1 MSIKPVKIKQHDIT
15 DCGAACLASIAAAHG
30 LKLPISRIRQ
40 IASTDQK
47 GTNVLGMVEAAEKLG
62 FIAKGVRGKAESLA
76 KIPKPAIAHV
86 IVKESLHHYVVIY
99 DVKPK
104 YILIMDPAYGTLIK
118 KNHKDFM
125 TEWTGVLILLQPAES
140 FQKANEKSSLLRR
153 FFNLVKPH
161 KSVLFQAFLG
171 AVIYTLLGLSTS
183 IYVQKLLD
191 FVLVDGNKNLLN
203 LLSIVVIALLI
214 FRVVIS
220 FFKSNFILKT
230 GQAIDCQLI
239 LGYYQHLMTLPQKF
253 FDTMRTGEII
263 SRVNDAVKIR
273 SFINDVSVELVV
285 NVLVVFFSFGL
296 LSLYSLKIALIT
308 LSIIPL
314 YLITYW
320 LTNKINKKYERK
332 VMENTAELESHLV
345 ESLNAMS
352 TIKRFR
358 LESFADFKTEIRFVK
373 LLKSIYTSAMTSIS
387 SMHASELISS
397 TFTIVLLW
405 TGAYFV
411 MDKTI
416 TPGEL
421 MSCYA
426 ILGYLTGP
434 LNRIIGMN
442 KTIQNALIAADR
454 LFEIMDLERES
465 DTNKITITQGD
476 VGDLTFRD
484 VFFRYG
490 SRVTVFESLTL
501 NISKGQYT
509 AIVGESGSGK
519 STLVSLLQNIY
530 PIEKGEIK
538 IGNYSLKNISNES
551 LRNIVSVVPQKIDL
565 FSGNVIDNI
574 AVGDLEPDMK
584 RITDVCE
591 SLGLTKFIESL
602 PGGFNTYL
610 GENGASLSGGQ
621 KQRIAIARAIYQEP
635 EILILDEATSSLD
648 SISEQFVQTTI
659 EYLRNRNKTII
670 VIAHRLSTVMKADK
684 IVVLDQ
690 GNVVEE
696 GCHQHLLSSKG
707 HYFKLW
713 KQQIPE
719 IGAIHSLLAD

>member
-1 MSIKPVKIKQHDIT
+1 MSTKKVKIKQHDIT
-15 DCGAACLASIAAAHG
+15 DCGAACLASIAASHG
-30 LKLPISRIRQ
+30 LKLPISKIRQ
-40 IASTDQK
+40 IASTDMK

-62 FIAKGVRGKAESLA
+62 FIAKGVRGKAESLF

-86 IVKESLHHYVVIY
+86 VVKESLQHYVVIY
-99 DVKPK
+99 AVTPK
-104 YILIMDPAYGTLIK
+104 YIQIMDPGDGCLHK
-118 KNHKDFM
+118 KTHEEFLK
-125 TEWTGVLILLQPAES
+125 EWSGVLILLQPAET
-140 FQKANEKSSLLRR
+140 FQGGNEKTSLFRR
-153 FFNLVKPH
+153 FYNLVKPH
-161 KSVLFQAFLG
+161 KSVLLQAFFG
-171 AVIYTLLGLSTS
+171 AVIYTILGLSTS

-203 LLSIVVIALLI
+203 LLSVVVLALLI

-220 FFKSNFILKT
+220 FFKSKFIFKT
-230 GQAIDCQLI
+230 GQSIDCQLI

-273 SFINDVSVELVV
+273 SFINDVAVELVV
-285 NVLVVFFSFGL
+285 NILVILFSFGL
-296 LSLYSLKIALIT
+296 LSLYSGKIALLT
-308 LSIIPL
+308 FSIVPL
-314 YLITYW
+314 YLLTYW
-320 LTNKINKKYERK
+320 LTNKVNRKYERK
-332 VMENTAELESHLV
+332 VMENSAELESHLV
-345 ESLNAMS
+345 ESLNSMS

-358 LESFADFKTEIRFVK
+358 LEQFSDFKTEIRFVK
-373 LLKSIYTSAMTSIS
+373 LLKSIYVSGMTTIS
-387 SMHASELISS
+387 SIHVSEFISS
-397 TFTIVLLW
+397 SFTIVLLW
-405 TGAYFV
+405 VGAYFV

-426 ILGYLTGP
+426 VLGYLTGP
-434 LNRIIGMN
+434 LNRIINMN
-442 KTIQNALIAADR
+442 KTIQSALIAADR

-465 DTNKITITQGD
+465 DTNKINFTSED
-476 VGDLTFRD
+476 VGNISFKD

-490 SRVTVFESLTL
+490 TRVTVFESLSL
-501 NISKGQYT
+501 EIQKGEYT

-574 AVGDLEPDMK
+574 AVGDLTPDIK

-602 PGGFNTYL
+602 PNGFNTYL
-610 GENGASLSGGQ
+610 GENGAALSGGQ
-621 KQRIAIARAIYQEP
+621 KQRIAIARALYQEP

-659 EYLRNRNKTII
+659 EYLRNRKKTII
-670 VIAHRLSTVMKADK
+670 VIAHRLSTVMKANK
-684 IVVLDQ
+684 IIVLDK
-690 GNVVEE
+690 GNIVEA
-696 GCHQHLLSSKG
+696 GSHLDLLAEKN
-707 HYFKLW
+707 HYFNLW
-713 KQQIPE
+713 KQQIPSLDS
-719 IGAIHSLLAD
+719 IRSLLE